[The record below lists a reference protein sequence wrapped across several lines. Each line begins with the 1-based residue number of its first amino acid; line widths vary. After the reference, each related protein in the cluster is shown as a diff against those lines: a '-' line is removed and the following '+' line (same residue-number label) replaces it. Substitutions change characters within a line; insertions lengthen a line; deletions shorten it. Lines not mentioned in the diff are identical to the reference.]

1 MTEKKHMDKRSPDL
15 RIHILSPSLSLSL
28 SLARTFSIRQVP
40 GLISQLFDPHGSSAC
55 PTHTFW
61 YFFCPVGTLRVRAYI
76 ALNFRAGLRFLK
88 VPQLVHVRKSR
99 LRRQVLLG
107 HRSRATK
114 TLPSLVIGKGDFEHP
129 VL

>member
-1 MTEKKHMDKRSPDL
+1 MDLLPAPL
-15 RIHILSPSLSLSL
+15 TL
-28 SLARTFSIRQVP
+28 
-40 GLISQLFDPHGSSAC
+40 
-55 PTHTFW
+55 FW
-61 YFFCPVGTLRVRAYI
+61 YFFCPVGTLQVRAYI
-76 ALNFRAGLRFLK
+76 DLTFRVCLRFLK

-129 VL
+129 VLQSPASRETNVVVCFPLGVQPFAQNNGLPT